1 MGKPLDTSLI
11 LEIAR
16 RHGASRVRVFGSYAR
31 GQETDKSDLD
41 LLVELDPER
50 DLFDLA
56 DLKSELESRLGR
68 RVDVVTENGLSPY
81 IRAGVL
87 REARP
92 L

>member
-1 MGKPLDTSLI
+1 MGKALDTGLI

-31 GQETDKSDLD
+31 GQQTENSDLD
-41 LLVELDPER
+41 LLVVLDPQR
-50 DLFDLA
+50 DLFDLV
-56 DLKSELESRLGR
+56 DLRSELESRLGC